1 MAKQSSNDNTAE
13 AIIADAAK
21 YLADALPAEDA
32 AALTKELEDGDI
44 GAAVARIKAH
54 SEQPNT

>member
-1 MAKQSSNDNTAE
+1 MAKQSSNDNTAQ

-21 YLADALPAEDA
+21 YLAGALPAEDT
-32 AALTKELEDGDI
+32 AALTEELEDGDI
-44 GAAVARIKAH
+44 GAVVARIRAH